1 MVTIMVGYFIIVVVY
16 RLRLVVVGVVML
28 VVMMTGVDS
37 LIHVVNRLF
46 N

>member
-28 VVMMTGVDS
+28 VVMMTRVDS
-37 LIHVVNRLF
+37 LIHVVNRMF

>member
-1 MVTIMVGYFIIVVVY
+1 MVGHFIIVVVY

-37 LIHVVNRLF
+37 LIHVVNRMF

>member
-1 MVTIMVGYFIIVVVY
+1 MVGYFIIVVVY

-37 LIHVVNRLF
+37 LIHVVNRMF

>member
-37 LIHVVNRLF
+37 LIHVVNRMF